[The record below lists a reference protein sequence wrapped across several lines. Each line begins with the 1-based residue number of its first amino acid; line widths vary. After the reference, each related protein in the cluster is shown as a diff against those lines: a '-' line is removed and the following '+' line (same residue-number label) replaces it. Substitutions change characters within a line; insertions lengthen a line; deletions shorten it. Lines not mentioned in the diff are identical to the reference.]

1 MSIVTKLIELS
12 THGDAESI
20 DITGNIRAALKD
32 TGLSDGVVTVFV
44 PGATGALSTVEY
56 EPGLIKDMSELWER
70 LVPEG
75 QEYYHDMK
83 WGDGNGHSHLR
94 ATLIGPSLSIP
105 FTGKALTL
113 GTWQQVIFIDFDV
126 RRRIR
131 RIVLQFMGE

>member
-1 MSIVTKLIELS
+1 MSIVTKHIELS
-12 THGDAESI
+12 THGNAESI
-20 DITGNIRAALKD
+20 DITGNIRDALKD

-75 QEYYHDMK
+75 QEYYHDLK

-126 RRRIR
+126 RRRTR